1 MIAYSGKIWHLPAGK
16 QVIMLL
22 SFMVAVIVM
31 ASLDGSA
38 AGWLNASDALVAV
51 GLGTAMFVMLVKCRL
66 DINLALYL
74 LLMYLIGYCFFRN
87 WIFAAHLSVISQQTA
102 PLYESYMNRIPNLKL
117 TPDIIASVQNII
129 LTYQTAIWGSMH
141 IAAAFF
147 GFLLFNRTSTLKYP
161 VRFIRLPYPLVYG
174 MILAIG
180 MFLYPATRVI
190 GTNLLICMS
199 MLYLIQGTAVLS
211 FVWGGFFAKAR
222 LLRTMLIMAIILNY
236 PVMILIA
243 LIGVL
248 DVWFN
253 FRKLTFK
260 EEIHESH
267 IN

>member
-1 MIAYSGKIWHLPAGK
+1 
-16 QVIMLL
+16 
-22 SFMVAVIVM
+22 
-31 ASLDGSA
+31 
-38 AGWLNASDALVAV
+38 
-51 GLGTAMFVMLVKCRL
+51 
-66 DINLALYL
+66 
-74 LLMYLIGYCFFRN
+74 
-87 WIFAAHLSVISQQTA
+87 
-102 PLYESYMNRIPNLKL
+102 
-117 TPDIIASVQNII
+117 
-129 LTYQTAIWGSMH
+129 
-141 IAAAFF
+141 
-147 GFLLFNRTSTLKYP
+147 
-161 VRFIRLPYPLVYG
+161 

-248 DVWFN
+248 DAWFN